1 MVDDAAGNGS
11 RPAGLGTSR
20 VMLQVVL
27 AVLGLTLAWTTFR
40 IGHDASL
47 RREIAAARG
56 MLTAVRAGIV
66 EHDGGKS
73 WGEAYLSTPYTDV
86 SAASRAMLASE
97 GVVRGTFDQVFV
109 VPTEPLE
116 LLARA
121 APAKGFISV
130 DTVAAANIALW
141 RLHVFNQ
148 LVGQQTLFNALHV
161 IEIVDRDTPPERK
174 SVLGDA
180 ARAISFSVHRHG
192 IGMANAERGWY
203 RKLKDG
209 LQRDIDA
216 LRRREAQPWWRR
228 GLSEPAFAAVDVI
241 AWGGLLTALV
251 LALA

>member
-1 MVDDAAGNGS
+1 
-11 RPAGLGTSR
+11 
-20 VMLQVVL
+20 MLQVVL

-40 IGHDASL
+40 IGHDAST
-47 RREIAAARG
+47 RRETAAARG
-56 MLTAVRAGIV
+56 LLTAVRAGIV

-73 WGEAYLSTPYTDV
+73 WGEAYLSTRYTDAD
-86 SAASRAMLASE
+86 AAARAMLASE
-97 GVVRGTFDQVFV
+97 GVARGTFDQVFV

-121 APAKGFISV
+121 APAEGFISV

-161 IEIVDRDTPPERK
+161 DEIVDSGTPRERK
-174 SVLGDA
+174 AALADA

-216 LRRREAQPWWRR
+216 LLRREAEPWWRR
-228 GLSEPAFAAVDVI
+228 ALSEPPYAVVDVV

-251 LALA
+251 LTVV